1 MSTSP
6 PWSHDS
12 SSAQVKWAQTHQD
25 LVTLQKAALQDDVI
39 PHPNWYLWNAPQI
52 VENKELSRDGSQG
65 RSIVKCL
72 SVYIHF
78 PQPRPMF
85 SSKAAQLFPYI
96 QTATHFTHARMEGR
110 GRLFHKL
117 KLAFPCNTR
126 GHNKVRQSSGSSPS
140 DTEIHIP
147 LTEASAS
154 CTTRPR
160 RYWHTITI
168 TSTDFSL
175 RKRRIL
181 KTEIRFHFKN
191 WNAACAHGDDVV
203 HSWGV
208 QECARACAQRPKVSS
223 KSLVITPH
231 PPHWGKVSLATWLP
245 I

>member
-1 MSTSP
+1 M
-6 PWSHDS
+6 
-12 SSAQVKWAQTHQD
+12 
-25 LVTLQKAALQDDVI
+25 TLQKAALQDDVI
-39 PHPNWYLWNAPQI
+39 PHPNSYLWNAPQI
-52 VENKELSRDGSQG
+52 VENQEISRDGSQG

-96 QTATHFTHARMEGR
+96 QIATHFTHARMEGR

-117 KLAFPCNTR
+117 KLAFLCNTR

-147 LTEASAS
+147 LKGASAS
-154 CTTRPR
+154 CTPRPR

-181 KTEIRFHFKN
+181 KTEMLRVLMGMMSCIPGVCRSVHAHVHRGQRLAARVLSSLRTLLTEARF
-191 WNAACAHGDDVV
+191 
-203 HSWGV
+203 
-208 QECARACAQRPKVSS
+208 
-223 KSLVITPH
+223 L
-231 PPHWGKVSLATWLP
+231 
-245 I
+245 